1 ARISRSH
8 AATHPRPP
16 TGKPIN
22 PINCDPLFI
31 YSPSI
36 PIPHCFLFLL
46 PSPNPEQ
53 ASATMAPIGVGS
65 TLPDGQLA
73 WFDESEQM
81 QQVSIHSLAAGKKVI
96 LFGVPGAFTPT
107 CSNQH
112 VPGFIT
118 QAEELKAKGV
128 DEILLV
134 SVNDPFVMKAWAKT
148 YPDNKHVKFLADG
161 AAAYTKALGL
171 ELDLSEKGLGL
182 RSRRFALLA
191 DDLKVTV
198 ANVEEGGQ
206 FTISGAE
213 EILKAL

>member
-1 ARISRSH
+1 MS
-8 AATHPRPP
+8 
-16 TGKPIN
+16 
-22 PINCDPLFI
+22 
-31 YSPSI
+31 
-36 PIPHCFLFLL
+36 
-46 PSPNPEQ
+46 
-53 ASATMAPIGVGS
+53 PIGVGS

-73 WFDESEQM
+73 WFDESDQL
-81 QQVSIHSLAAGKKVI
+81 QQVSITSLAAGKKVI

-107 CSNQH
+107 CSMQH
-112 VPGFIT
+112 VPGFVT
-118 QAEELKAKGV
+118 QSEELKAKGV

-134 SVNDPFVMKAWAKT
+134 SVNDPFVMKAWAKSF
-148 YPDNKHVKFLADG
+148 PDNKHVKFLADG
-161 AAAYTKALGL
+161 SGTYTKALGL

-198 ANVEEGGQ
+198 ANIEEGGQ